1 MLAKLSQFLLGRRRA
16 VLLLAVLLALAGGA
30 AGSGVFDRMKA
41 GGFDDPGAE
50 SGRAADV
57 LAEELGYQE
66 ANLVLL
72 VHAPGGVDTERATA
86 AGHDLGRRLAA
97 EHGVADVASYWDSGR
112 APQLRGADGELA
124 LVLATVQGDETEA
137 GKRLAELE
145 PEYQGEHAG
154 LRVELGG
161 TAVVTKE
168 LGELSEQDAVR
179 GEMIAFPIM
188 LVVLVLVFGSLVAAA
203 LPLTVG
209 AVTIL
214 LSLGLLWALGGVTD
228 LSVFAVN
235 VVTLLGLG
243 LSVDYS
249 LLMVNRYREE
259 LRAGRD
265 GATAIRTTL
274 VTAGRTV
281 LFSAVTVAV
290 SLACLAWFPLLA
302 LRSIAYAGVLVSLL
316 TALTTL
322 LVLPALLAVL
332 GPRVER
338 GRLGRRRKAAATAG
352 SADGSAD
359 AAAERDVAQGFW
371 HRLAWFVMRRPVP
384 VATVGVLVLL
394 LFGAPFL
401 GLRTGTADER
411 ALPES
416 STGRQV
422 AETLREHFD
431 SGESQAL
438 QVVFEHAPDPTATS
452 GYAAGLS
459 RLDDVAR
466 VDAATGSYVDGA
478 RVAPPGAAHE
488 RFVEGGSLASGSV
501 AGGGT
506 AAEGAA
512 GYLSVVPDPVGG
524 PAVEDLV
531 DTVRAAPTPDGTE
544 ALVGGR
550 AAVNLDGIA
559 AIGDRLPAAAI
570 TLVVTMVVLLF
581 LLTGS
586 VLLPFLAMLLSA
598 LGLTATLGALV
609 WGFQDGHLAGVLD
622 FTSTGDVVG
631 TVPVLLFTV
640 AFGLG
645 MDYQVFL
652 LSRIREEYER
662 TGSPT
667 DAVAVGL
674 ERIGRIVTAAAAVL
688 SVVFLGFLVSG
699 ITFMKAMGVGLP
711 LAVLMDATLIR
722 GALLPATMR
731 LGGRAIWWLPPRLA
745 RVHRRY
751 GLHEVADPGT
761 PSPAGAP
768 EGSTRGADQPMTVGY
783 GERDSEPDEERERRS
798 TGRSR

>member
-16 VLLLAVLLALAGGA
+16 VLLLAVLLALVGGA
-30 AGSGVFDRMKA
+30 AGSTVFDRMKA
-41 GGFDDPGAE
+41 GGFDDPGSE
-50 SGRAADV
+50 SGRAAEV
-57 LAEELGYQE
+57 LADELGYQE

-72 VHAPGGVDTERATA
+72 VHAPGGVDSEPATA

-97 EHGVADVASYWDSGR
+97 EPGVADVASYWDSGR
-112 APQLRGADGELA
+112 TPQLRSADGELA
-124 LVLATVQGDETEA
+124 LVLATVQGDDTEA
-137 GKRLAELE
+137 GERLAELE

-154 LRVELGG
+154 MGVELGG
-161 TAVVTKE
+161 PAVINKE

-188 LVVLVLVFGSLVAAA
+188 LVLLVLVFGSLVAAA
-203 LPLTVG
+203 LPLAVG

-214 LSLGLLWALGGVTD
+214 FSLGLLWALAGATD

-265 GATAIRTTL
+265 GAAAIRATL

-338 GRLGRRRKAAATAG
+338 GRLRRRRPGTADAN
-352 SADGSAD
+352 ADASAD
-359 AAAERDVAQGFW
+359 ANAETAGDIAQGFW
-371 HRLAWFVMRRPVP
+371 HRLASFVMRRPVP
-384 VATVGVLVLL
+384 IATLGVLVLL
-394 LFGAPFL
+394 LLGAPFL
-401 GLRTGTADER
+401 GLRMGTADER

-422 AETLREHFD
+422 AETLRDRFD

-438 QVVFEHAPDPTATS
+438 QVVFEDAPDATATS
-452 GYAAGLS
+452 TYAAALS

-466 VDAATGSYVDGA
+466 VDAGTGSYADGTL
-478 RVAPPGAAHE
+478 VAPPGPAHQ
-488 RFVEGGSLASGSV
+488 RYAGPGGAD
-501 AGGGT
+501 
-506 AAEGAA
+506 AA
-512 GYLSVVPDPVGG
+512 GYLSVVPDAVDG
-524 PAVEDLV
+524 PAIEDLV
-531 DTVRAAPTPDGTE
+531 DAMRAAPTPDGTE

-550 AAVNLDGIA
+550 AAVNMDGIA
-559 AIGDRLPAAAI
+559 AIGDRLPAAAA

-699 ITFMKAMGVGLP
+699 ISFMKAMGVGLP

-731 LGGRAIWWLPPRLA
+731 LGGRAIWWLPARLA
-745 RVHRRY
+745 RLHRRY
-751 GLHEVADPGT
+751 GLHETTDSGT
-761 PSPAGAP
+761 PRPADVP
-768 EGSTRGADQPMTVGY
+768 EGARGVDQAAN
-783 GERDSEPDEERERRS
+783 ERCAAPYEEREWRR
-798 TGRSR
+798 TGSSR